1 MSYDRIDLS
10 KIKTYPLGQRPNLVK
25 LADLVR
31 PCDDVP
37 PFDHPELPLVA
48 EAIRQARRNGRPVLW
63 MIGAHVV
70 KSGLSLLLIDL
81 MKRGLIT
88 HLAGNGAVSIHDFEL
103 ALIGETSE
111 DVADSIEDGS
121 FGMADETGRLI
132 NAAVQAGLRDGVGYG
147 EALGRLYATDER
159 FRHRDASLLYH
170 GCQLRVPVT
179 IHVTIGTDIIHQHP
193 CVDFGALGAASGID
207 FQVYCATVAKLEGGV
222 FCNFGSAVTGPE
234 VFLKALSIARNL
246 GHTVSRITTANFDLF
261 PLRGD
266 YRAPVGKDDPE
277 YYYRP
282 RKNIVNRPTSLGGR
296 GFHITGDH
304 ARTIPNLHR
313 LLTSEEHAHGT
324 RGRARKETDEGS

>member
-1 MSYDRIDLS
+1 MPHDRIDLS
-10 KIKTYPLGQRPNLVK
+10 KIKTYPLGRRPNLVK

-31 PCDDVP
+31 PCAPPP
-37 PFDHPELPLVA
+37 PFERPDLRLVA
-48 EAIRQARRNGRPVLW
+48 EAMREARRKDRPVLW
-63 MIGAHVV
+63 MLGAHVV
-70 KSGLSLLLIDL
+70 KCGLSLLVIDL
-81 MKRGLIT
+81 MRRGLVT
-88 HLAGNGAVSIHDFEL
+88 HVAGNGAVSIHDFEL

-111 DVADSIEDGS
+111 DVAGSIEDGS

-132 NAAVQAGLRDGVGYG
+132 NEAVQAGVADGLGYG
-147 EALGRLYATDER
+147 EALGRLYATDDR
-159 FRHRDASLLYH
+159 FKHRDASILYAGHKH
-170 GCQLRVPVT
+170 GVPVT

-193 CVDFGALGAASGID
+193 AVDFGALGAASGLD
-207 FQVYCATVAKLEGGV
+207 FRAYCATVAKLEGGV

-266 YRAPVGKDDPE
+266 VHADVGKDDIE

-296 GFHITGDH
+296 GVHICGDH
-304 ARTIPNLHR
+304 AVTIPNLYH
-313 LLTSEEHAHGT
+313 LLV
-324 RGRARKETDEGS
+324 D

>member
-1 MSYDRIDLS
+1 MPYERIDLS
-10 KIKTYPLGQRPNLVK
+10 KVTTYPLGQRPNLVK
-25 LADLVR
+25 LADLAR
-31 PCDDVP
+31 PGDAAP
-37 PFDHPELPLVA
+37 PFDHPDLPRIA
-48 EAIRQARRNGRPVLW
+48 DAIRTARAAGRPVLW

-70 KSGLSLLLIDL
+70 KCGLSLLLIDL
-81 MKRGLIT
+81 MQRGFIT

-132 NAAVQAGLRDGVGYG
+132 NTAVQAGVADGLGYG
-147 EALGRLYATDER
+147 EALGRLYASDAR
-159 FRHRDASLLYH
+159 FIHRDASLLYQGH
-170 GCQLRVPVT
+170 QLRVPVT
-179 IHVTIGTDIIHQHP
+179 IHVTVGTDIIHQHP
-193 CVDFGALGAASGID
+193 AADFAALGAASGID
-207 FQVYCATVAKLEGGV
+207 FQVYCATIARLEGGV

-246 GHTVSRITTANFDLF
+246 GHTVSHITTANFDLF

-266 YRAPVGKDDPE
+266 YHADVPTDDIE

-296 GFHITGDH
+296 GYHITGDH
-304 ARTIPNLHR
+304 ARTIPALHR
-313 LLTSEEHAHGT
+313 LLI
-324 RGRARKETDEGS
+324 RDQ